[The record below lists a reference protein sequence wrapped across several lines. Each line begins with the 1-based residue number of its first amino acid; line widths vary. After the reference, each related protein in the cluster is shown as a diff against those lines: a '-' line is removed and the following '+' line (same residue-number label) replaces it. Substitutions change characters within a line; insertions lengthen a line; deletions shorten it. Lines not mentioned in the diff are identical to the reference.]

1 MISERCQE
9 GLAELNDAASEA
21 DDAQAVASGDDSPSG
36 QRKRAVAAVRRGE
49 RVALSASL
57 GWWQRDLELLNLKEY
72 YQERRLKDLGLDKEW
87 SEEDIDMQDPGGRQ
101 AGSLDW

>member
-1 MISERCQE
+1 M
-9 GLAELNDAASEA
+9 G
-21 DDAQAVASGDDSPSG
+21 SGDDSPSG
-36 QRKRAVAAVRRGE
+36 LRKRAVAAVRRGE
-49 RVALSASL
+49 RVALTASL